1 MTLNALLAFMVISQI
16 AVSAYQL
23 YSFNTIERASKRR
36 HEILAAHLDEALAQL
51 ESRLTG
57 TPRPRA
63 RVAASGDSLPTAGV
77 QEGGLLQP
85 RQAL

>member
-16 AVSAYQL
+16 AVSAYLL

-36 HEILAAHLDEALAQL
+36 HELLAAHMDEALAAL
-51 ESRLTG
+51 EARLTG
-57 TPRPRA
+57 VPRPRP
-63 RVAASGDSLPTAGV
+63 RVTAEEEV
-77 QEGGLLQP
+77 ISATPDELLRP

>member
-16 AVSAYQL
+16 AVSAYLL

-36 HEILAAHLDEALAQL
+36 HELLAAHVDESLATL
-51 ESRLTG
+51 EGRLTG
-57 TPRPRA
+57 VPRPRS
-63 RVAASGDSLPTAGV
+63 RVITQDEVISGTPDD
-77 QEGGLLQP
+77 LLRP

>member
-16 AVSAYQL
+16 AVSAYLL

-36 HEILAAHLDEALAQL
+36 HELLAAHVDESLAALEA
-51 ESRLTG
+51 RLTG
-57 TPRPRA
+57 TARARP
-63 RVAASGDSLPTAGV
+63 RVAARDELIPGTPD
-77 QEGGLLQP
+77 ELLRP

>member
-16 AVSAYQL
+16 AVSAYLL

-36 HEILAAHLDEALAQL
+36 HDALAGHMDDAFAEL

-57 TPRPRA
+57 VPRSRSRTASARDSLSAGPA
-63 RVAASGDSLPTAGV
+63 RVEV
-77 QEGGLLQP
+77 LQP
-85 RQAL
+85 RQV

>member
-16 AVSAYQL
+16 AVSAYLL
-23 YSFNTIERASKRR
+23 YSFNTIERASRRR
-36 HEILAAHLDEALAQL
+36 HELLAAHVDESLAAL

-57 TPRPRA
+57 VVRPRPRA
-63 RVAASGDSLPTAGV
+63 VAQDELTADTPD
-77 QEGGLLQP
+77 QLLRP